1 MSSRT
6 ARKPIVSKPLLLL
19 TVWILLL
26 QNPVALHALQWD
38 DAYPVSSRDMDNP
51 YRTLYIPNDWKYQAG
66 DSAIY
71 ASPDFDDWD
80 WMPVSTVLGANQF
93 PFIEWTGIG
102 WFRITLDVDSS
113 LIGIPFALDVVMQ
126 SGASEIYMNGEL
138 LYQFGQVSADPT
150 LEMPYQER
158 KPRSLVFREP
168 GKHVIAV
175 RYSNH
180 NASYFVDS
188 GYNAGFK
195 YQLVEM
201 NHQVSYVVNLTRQ
214 ATMNQYFFS
223 GILLVFTL
231 IHFLLFLFYS
241 KQTQNL
247 FFAVFTACF
256 GILTFLNYQTNF
268 STSGLDII
276 GIIRLQYVFIALT
289 ITFFIRFAY
298 SLFYHRLPKPFWLFV
313 LLFIVTGVYIW
324 RNPLVDMSV
333 VSLVIMGP
341 AIVEIVRV
349 LAIAV
354 IRKRDGAYIF
364 TAGMVVFLMGQIY
377 QALVNL
383 NTIQPFDVLSIES
396 ASVISIVALLLTM
409 SVSLSRNFAETN
421 RRLEFKL
428 NEVKELSEKT
438 IEQERI
444 QKEKE
449 LEKRLLEADNQRK
462 TAELEEARNLQL
474 SMLPRKLPR
483 LSGVEVEPF
492 IQTATEVGG
501 DYYDVL
507 KTDDQSLTVVI
518 GDATGHG
525 VKAGMVVATAKSYFH
540 TFAPVTD
547 SIDLIRKM
555 SHGIKNM
562 HLHMLYMSLAV
573 LKIHGRTVSY
583 VGAGMPP
590 ILIYRASTGRVET
603 MISKGMPL
611 GSVVNFPYQQ
621 MDFSIEPGD
630 AIVMMSD
637 GLTEAY
643 NRDRDM
649 LGLDKL
655 TDCLRVNGNGSAKT
669 ISESFQELIRDWTL
683 ATPTHDDITVIALK
697 FT

>member
-1 MSSRT
+1 
-6 ARKPIVSKPLLLL
+6 
-19 TVWILLL
+19 
-26 QNPVALHALQWD
+26 
-38 DAYPVSSRDMDNP
+38 MDNP

-71 ASPDFDDWD
+71 ASPEFDDWD

-93 PFIEWTGIG
+93 PFIEWNGIG

-126 SGASEIYMNGEL
+126 SGASEIFMNGVL

-150 LEMPYQER
+150 LELPYQER

-168 GKHVIAV
+168 GRHVIAV

-247 FFAVFTACF
+247 FFSVFTACF

-298 SLFYHRLPKPFWLFV
+298 SLFYHRLPKTFWIFV
-313 LLFIVTGVYIW
+313 LLFIGTGVYIW
-324 RNPLVDMSV
+324 RNPLVDMSL

-349 LAIAV
+349 LSIAV

-383 NTIQPFDVLSIES
+383 NTIQVFEVLSIES

-438 IEQERI
+438 IEQERV

-483 LSGVEVEPF
+483 IEGVDIEPF

-507 KTDDQSLTVVI
+507 KTDDRSLTVVI

-540 TFAPVTD
+540 TFAPMSD
-547 SIDLIRKM
+547 PIELIRKM

-573 LKIHGRTVSY
+573 LNIHGRNVRY

-590 ILIYRASTGRVET
+590 ILIYRGSNGRVDT
-603 MISKGMPL
+603 LISKGMPL
-611 GSVVNFPYQQ
+611 GSIVNFPYQQ
-621 MDFSIEPGD
+621 LDFVVEPGD

-649 LGLDKL
+649 LGLEKL
-655 TDCLRVNGNGSAKT
+655 TDCLKSNGSGSAKA
-669 ISESFQELIRDWTL
+669 ISESFQELIRDWTI
-683 ATPTHDDITVIALK
+683 ATPTHDDITVIAVK
-697 FT
+697 FS

>member
-1 MSSRT
+1 MSPVD
-6 ARKPIVSKPLLLL
+6 AR
-19 TVWILLL
+19 
-26 QNPVALHALQWD
+26 AMQWD
-38 DAYPVSSRDMDNP
+38 DAHPVSSRDMDNP
-51 YRTLYIPNDWKYQAG
+51 YRTLYIPNDWKYKPG
-66 DSAIY
+66 DSTLY
-71 ASPDFDDWD
+71 ADPDFDDWD
-80 WMPVSTVLGANQF
+80 WAPVSTLLGSNQF

-113 LIGIPFALDVVMQ
+113 LVGIPFALDVVIQ
-126 SGASEIYMNGEL
+126 SGASEIYMNGVL
-138 LYQFGQVSADPT
+138 LYQFGQVSTDPD
-150 LEMPYQER
+150 LELPYQER
-158 KPRSLVFREP
+158 KPRSLVFTHP

-201 NHQVSYVVNLTRQ
+201 NHQISYVVNLTRQ
-214 ATMNQYFFS
+214 ATMNQYFFT

-241 KQTQNL
+241 KHTQNL
-247 FFAVFTACF
+247 YFAMFTACF

-276 GIIRLQYVFIALT
+276 GIIRLQYAFIALT
-289 ITFFIRFAY
+289 IAFFIRFAY
-298 SLFYHRLPKPFWLFV
+298 SLFYNRLPKVFWLFL
-313 LLFIVTGVYIW
+313 LLFVGTGVVIW
-324 RNPLVDMSV
+324 INPLVDMSV

-341 AIVEIVRV
+341 AIIEIIRV
-349 LAIAV
+349 LAVAV
-354 IRKRDGAYIF
+354 YKKRDGAIIF
-364 TAGMVVFLMGQIY
+364 TAGMVVFLTGQVY

-383 NTIQPFDVLSIES
+383 NTIQPYEMLSIEA

-428 NEVKELSEKT
+428 NEVKVLSEKT
-438 IEQERI
+438 LEQERI

-449 LEKRLLEADNQRK
+449 LEKRLLEADNHRK
-462 TAELEEARNLQL
+462 TVELEEARALQL
-474 SMLPRKLPR
+474 SMLPKNLPTIH
-483 LSGVEVEPF
+483 GIDIEPF

-507 KTDDQSLTVVI
+507 KSDDDALVIVI

-540 TFAPVTD
+540 TFARSTTSV
-547 SIDLIRKM
+547 DLIRKM
-555 SHGIKNM
+555 SQGIKNM
-562 HLHMLYMSLAV
+562 QLHMLYMSLAV
-573 LKIHGRTVSY
+573 LRIKGRTVSY
-583 VGAGMPP
+583 AGAGMPP
-590 ILIYRASTGRVET
+590 ILVYRTSTKSVESF
-603 MISKGMPL
+603 ISKGMPL
-611 GSVVNFPYQQ
+611 GSVVNFPYSEITFDLDQ
-621 MDFSIEPGD
+621 GD
-630 AIVMMSD
+630 VVLLMSD

-643 NRDRDM
+643 NRERDM

-655 TDCLRVNGNGSAKT
+655 SSCLLQNGSRSAKA
-669 ISESFQELIRDWTL
+669 ISQSFQSLIADWSNSSPL
-683 ATPTHDDITVIALK
+683 HDDITVLAIK

>member
-1 MSSRT
+1 MS
-6 ARKPIVSKPLLLL
+6 KHLLLIIGVL
-19 TVWILLL
+19 FSLNPTTV
-26 QNPVALHALQWD
+26 HAFQWD

-51 YRTLYIPNDWKYQAG
+51 YRTLYIPNDWKYQSG
-66 DSAIY
+66 DSSVY
-71 ASPDFDDWD
+71 ASPDLDDWD
-80 WMPVSTVLGANQF
+80 WMPVSTLLGANQF
-93 PFIEWTGIG
+93 PFIEWNGIG

-126 SGASEIYMNGEL
+126 SGASEIFMNGEL

-180 NASYFVDS
+180 NADYFVSS
-188 GYNAGFK
+188 GYNAGFQ

-201 NHQVSYVVNLTRQ
+201 NHQVAYVVNLTRQ
-214 ATMNQYFFS
+214 ATMNQYFFT

-247 FFAVFTACF
+247 YFAVFTACF

-289 ITFFIRFAY
+289 ITFFIRFSY
-298 SLFYHRLPKPFWLFV
+298 SLFYNRLPKLFWMFILLFV
-313 LLFIVTGVYIW
+313 GTGAYIW

-333 VSLVIMGP
+333 VSLIIMGP
-341 AIVEIVRV
+341 AIVEIVRI
-349 LAIAV
+349 LAISV
-354 IRKRDGAYIF
+354 YRKRDGAYIF
-364 TAGMVVFLMGQIY
+364 TSGMVVFLLGQIY

-383 NTIQPFDVLSIES
+383 NTIQPFEVLSVES

-428 NEVKELSEKT
+428 NEVKELNEKT
-438 IEQERI
+438 LEQERI

-462 TAELEEARNLQL
+462 TQELEEARVLQL
-474 SMLPRKLPR
+474 SMLPKKLPR
-483 LSGVEVEPF
+483 VDGIEIVPF

-507 KTDDQSLTVVI
+507 KMSDDSLTVVI

-540 TFAPVTD
+540 TFAPVSDT
-547 SIDLIRKM
+547 IDLIRKM

-573 LKIHGRTVSY
+573 LKIKGRKISY

-590 ILIYRASTGRVET
+590 ILVYRATSQTVESL
-603 MISKGMPL
+603 ISKGMPL
-611 GSVVNFPYQQ
+611 GSVVNFPYQEITF
-621 MDFSIEPGD
+621 DVNPGD
-630 AIVMMSD
+630 VIVMMSD

-655 TDCLRVNGNGSAKT
+655 TDCLQKQGSGSAKA
-669 ISESFQELIRDWTL
+669 ISKSFEDLIQDWSK
-683 ATPTHDDITVIALK
+683 AAPSHDDITVLTLK

>member
-621 MDFSIEPGD
+621 MDFGIEPGD

>member
-1 MSSRT
+1 M
-6 ARKPIVSKPLLLL
+6 SKPLLLL

-66 DSAIY
+66 DSAVY
-71 ASPDFDDWD
+71 ASPDLDDWD

-138 LYQFGQVSADPT
+138 LYQFGQVSSDPT
-150 LEMPYQER
+150 LELPYQER

-313 LLFIVTGVYIW
+313 LLFIGTGVYIW

-383 NTIQPFDVLSIES
+383 NTIQPFEVLSIES

-474 SMLPRKLPR
+474 SMLPRKLPH
-483 LSGVEVEPF
+483 LAGVEVEPF

-540 TFAPVTD
+540 TFAPVSD

-573 LKIHGRTVSY
+573 LKIRGRMVSY

-611 GSVVNFPYQQ
+611 GSIVNFPYQQ
-621 MDFSIEPGD
+621 IDFSIEPGD
-630 AIVMMSD
+630 AVVMMSD

-649 LGLDKL
+649 LGLEKL
-655 TDCLRVNGNGSAKT
+655 TECLRVNGTGSAKT

>member
-1 MSSRT
+1 MS
-6 ARKPIVSKPLLLL
+6 KHLLLIIGVL
-19 TVWILLL
+19 FSLNPITV
-26 QNPVALHALQWD
+26 HAFQWD
-38 DAYPVSSRDMDNP
+38 DAYHVSSRDMDNP

-66 DSAIY
+66 DSALFS
-71 ASPDFDDWD
+71 SPNLDDWD
-80 WMPVSTVLGANQF
+80 WMPVSTLLGANQF
-93 PFIEWTGIG
+93 PFIEWNGIG
-102 WFRITLDVDSS
+102 WFRMTLDVDSS
-113 LIGIPFALDVVMQ
+113 LVGIPFALDVVMQ
-126 SGASEIYMNGEL
+126 SGASEIYMDGVL
-138 LYQFGQVSADPT
+138 LYQFGQVSADPD

-158 KPRSLVFREP
+158 KPRSLVFRQP

-180 NASYFVDS
+180 NAAYFVNS
-188 GYNAGFK
+188 GYNAGFQ

-201 NHQVSYVVNLTRQ
+201 NHQVSYVMNLTRQ
-214 ATMNQYFFS
+214 ATMNQYFFT

-247 FFAVFTACF
+247 YFALFTACF

-289 ITFFIRFAY
+289 ITFFIRFSY
-298 SLFYHRLPKPFWLFV
+298 SLFYHRLPKAFWAFV
-313 LLFIVTGVYIW
+313 VLFIATGAYIW
-324 RNPLVDMSV
+324 RYPLVNMSV
-333 VSLVIMGP
+333 VSLIIMGP
-341 AIVEIVRV
+341 AIVEIMRM
-349 LAIAV
+349 LTIAV
-354 IRKRDGAYIF
+354 YRKRDGAYIF
-364 TAGMVVFLMGQIY
+364 TAGMVVFLLGQIY

-383 NTIQPFDVLSIES
+383 SVIQPLDMLSIES

-428 NEVKELSEKT
+428 NEVKELNEKT
-438 IEQERI
+438 LEQERV

-462 TAELEEARNLQL
+462 TQELEEARTLQL
-474 SMLPRKLPR
+474 SMLPKNLPR
-483 LSGVEVEPF
+483 VSGIEIVPF

-507 KTDDQSLTVVI
+507 KLSDDSLTVVI

-540 TFAPVTD
+540 TFAPSSD
-547 SIDLIRKM
+547 NIELIRRM
-555 SHGIKNM
+555 SNGIKNM

-573 LKIHGRTVSY
+573 LKIHGHQVSY

-590 ILIYRASTGRVET
+590 ILVFRAASVSVEVK
-603 MISKGMPL
+603 ISKGMPL
-611 GSVVNFPYQQ
+611 GSIVSFPYQEIL
-621 MDFSIEPGD
+621 FSVEPGD
-630 AIVMMSD
+630 VIIMMSD

-649 LGLDKL
+649 LGLEKL
-655 TDCLRVNGNGSAKT
+655 KQCLLTHGTGSAKSV
-669 ISESFQELIRDWTL
+669 SESFEQLIADWSSSVP
-683 ATPTHDDITVIALK
+683 AQDDITLLTLK

>member
-1 MSSRT
+1 
-6 ARKPIVSKPLLLL
+6 
-19 TVWILLL
+19 
-26 QNPVALHALQWD
+26 
-38 DAYPVSSRDMDNP
+38 MDNP

-66 DSAIY
+66 DSAAY

-80 WMPVSTVLGANQF
+80 WMPVSTLLGANQF

-102 WFRITLDVDSS
+102 WFRITLDVDST

-138 LYQFGQVSADPT
+138 LYQFGQVSGNPE
-150 LEMPYQER
+150 LELPYQER

-168 GKHVIAV
+168 GRHVIAV

-247 FFAVFTACF
+247 FFSLFTACF

-298 SLFYHRLPKPFWLFV
+298 SLFYHRLPKSFWLFV
-313 LLFIVTGVYIW
+313 LLFIGTGVYIW
-324 RNPLVDMSV
+324 RNPLADMSV

-383 NTIQPFDVLSIES
+383 NTIRPFEILSIES

-438 IEQERI
+438 IEQERV

-483 LSGVEVEPF
+483 MEGVDIEPF

-507 KTDDQSLTVVI
+507 KTDDDALTVVI

-540 TFAPVTD
+540 TFAPVSD
-547 SIDLIRKM
+547 PINLIRNM
-555 SHGIKNM
+555 SYGIKNM

-573 LKIHGRTVSY
+573 LKIQGKRISY

-590 ILIYRASTGRVET
+590 ILIYRASTGIVET

-611 GSVVNFPYQQ
+611 GSIVGFPYKQL
-621 MDFSIEPGD
+621 DFDVASGD

-637 GLTEAY
+637 GLTEAH

-649 LGLDKL
+649 LGLENL
-655 TDCLRVNGNGSAKT
+655 SECLRQNGASTAKT
-669 ISESFQELIRDWTL
+669 ISESFQELIRDWTK

>member
-1 MSSRT
+1 MSSRIVLN
-6 ARKPIVSKPLLLL
+6 PIVSNHFLVLLFGAFIAL
-19 TVWILLL
+19 TPASV
-26 QNPVALHALQWD
+26 HAFQWD

-51 YRTLYIPNDWKYQAG
+51 YRTLYIPNDWKYHSG
-66 DSAIY
+66 DSVLY
-71 ASPDFDDWD
+71 ASPDLDDWD
-80 WMPVSTVLGANQF
+80 WMPVSTLLGANQF
-93 PFIEWTGIG
+93 PFIDWSGIG
-102 WFRITLDVDSS
+102 WFRLTLDVDSS

-126 SGASEIYMNGEL
+126 SGASEVYMNGEL
-138 LYQFGQVSADPT
+138 LYQFGQVSADPD

-158 KPRSLVFREP
+158 KPRSLVFRNP

-180 NASYFVDS
+180 NADYFVDS
-188 GYNAGFK
+188 GYNAGFQ

-214 ATMNQYFFS
+214 ATMNQYFFT

-247 FFAVFTACF
+247 YFALFTACF

-289 ITFFIRFAY
+289 ITFFIRFSY
-298 SLFYHRLPKPFWLFV
+298 SLFYNRLPKLFWVFV
-313 LLFIVTGVYIW
+313 LIFVGTGTYIW

-333 VSLVIMGP
+333 ISLIIMGP
-341 AIVEIVRV
+341 AIVEIVRI
-349 LAIAV
+349 LGIAV
-354 IRKRDGAYIF
+354 YRKRDGAYIF
-364 TAGMVVFLMGQIY
+364 TAGMVVFLLGQIY

-383 NTIQPFDVLSIES
+383 NTIDAFQVLTIES

-428 NEVKELSEKT
+428 NEVKELNEKT
-438 IEQERI
+438 LEQERV

-462 TAELEEARNLQL
+462 TQELEEARELQL
-474 SMLPRKLPR
+474 SMLPKKLPH
-483 LSGVEVEPF
+483 LDGIEIVPF

-507 KTDDQSLTVVI
+507 RTAENSLTVVI

-540 TFAPVTD
+540 TFAPQTD
-547 SIDLIRKM
+547 NIELIRKM
-555 SHGIKNM
+555 SQGIKNM

-573 LKIHGRTVSY
+573 LNIRGRRVSY

-590 ILIYRASTGRVET
+590 ILVYRSTTATVESL
-603 MISKGMPL
+603 ISKGMPL
-611 GSVVNFPYQQ
+611 GSIVQFPYQELTF
-621 MDFSIEPGD
+621 DVDAGD
-630 AIVMMSD
+630 VIVMMSD

-643 NRDRDM
+643 NRDKDM

-655 TDCLRVNGNGSAKT
+655 TESLKRHGSGSAQS
-669 ISESFQELIRDWTL
+669 ISDSFEQLIRDWSRS
-683 ATPTHDDITVIALK
+683 APSHDDITVLTLK